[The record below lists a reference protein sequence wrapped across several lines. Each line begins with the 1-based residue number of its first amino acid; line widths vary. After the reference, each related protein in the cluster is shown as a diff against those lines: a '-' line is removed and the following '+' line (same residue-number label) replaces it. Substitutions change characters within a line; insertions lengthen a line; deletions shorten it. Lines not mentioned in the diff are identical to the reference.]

1 MSLIRLLAIG
11 HSFEAAKSEP
21 YRFNKKRQSLL
32 PKFTAKSTATPT
44 AAKPLVPDRVKRQKD
59 KARQGLIA
67 TVKVGKQSTGALML
81 VPTAELEQRARSGSS
96 GSTVQIEFSLDRL
109 KVVRNDLTESDLEV
123 VPANSEPQTSAP
135 TSALVEASRGR
146 RFGAGWFRRVSNL
159 LAAARAL
166 F

>member
-21 YRFNKKRQSLL
+21 YRFDKKKKILP
-32 PKFTAKSTATPT
+32 PKFNAKSTATPVV
-44 AAKPLVPDRVKRQKD
+44 AKPLFPGRRKRQKSN
-59 KARQGLIA
+59 ARQGLIA
-67 TVKVGKQSTGALML
+67 TVTVGKLSTGDLKLA
-81 VPTAELEQRARSGSS
+81 PTVGLEQQAGPGARGSA
-96 GSTVQIEFSLDRL
+96 VQIELRLDRL

-123 VPANSEPQTSAP
+123 VPANSEPRTHESTYGPAETP
-135 TSALVEASRGR
+135 GGSRL
-146 RFGAGWFRRVSNL
+146 GAGWVRQVSNL

>member
-21 YRFNKKRQSLL
+21 YRFAKKQQILP
-32 PKFTAKSTATPT
+32 PKFNVKSTATPV
-44 AAKPLVPDRVKRQKD
+44 AAKPLFPGRRKRQKSNV
-59 KARQGLIA
+59 RQGLVA
-67 TVKVGKQSTGALML
+67 TVTVGRQSTGDLKLA
-81 VPTAELEQRARSGSS
+81 PTVGLEQKAGPGARGSA
-96 GSTVQIEFSLDRL
+96 VQIELRLDRL

-123 VPANSEPQTSAP
+123 VPANSEPRTPQP
-135 TSALVEASRGR
+135 TYAAVESSGGR